1 LATKTLI
8 ICGRIQF
15 SKAFLN
21 YARLFLTVGILNVGE
36 EKGVEHN
43 LTRKIIANK
52 PPPAPS
58 RGSRGGYAQLDCNI
72 NNMKKTKADYPK

>member
-15 SKAFLN
+15 SKAFLK

-58 RGSRGGYAQLDCNI
+58 RGGYAQLDCNT